1 MKKFS
6 YHKPRSLEQAFG
18 LLSRHKEDAAVLA
31 GGTDLLVEM
40 KRRIKAPS
48 HVIDIKA
55 LSFLDGV
62 AANPDGSLRVGPLT
76 TLQALSRSPLLGNG
90 WSLLAQAASQVG
102 SLQVRNRATLGGN
115 ICHASPGGDTLP
127 ALLCLNAQVKLAR
140 RGSERNLAIQDFFLG
155 PGKCALQPD
164 ELLTEIFL
172 PPSPSGSRGVYK
184 KFSLRRAMDLA
195 VVGVAVL
202 GVLDPSRKVFKDLRI
217 GLGAVAPTP
226 LRARKAEKIL
236 INAEI
241 NEDLVRQASG
251 LASEEAIPLS
261 DLRGSE
267 WYRREIIRHL
277 AEEAIKEIIAER
289 MKQ

>member
-6 YHKPRSLEQAFG
+6 YHKPRSLTQAFS
-18 LLSRHKEDAAVLA
+18 LLSRHKKDAVVLA

-55 LSFLDGV
+55 LSFLDGM
-62 AANPDGSLRVGPLT
+62 AANPDGSLKVGPLT
-76 TLQALSRSPLLGNG
+76 TLQALSSSPLLGNG
-90 WSLLAQAASQVG
+90 WGLLAQAASQVG

-115 ICHASPGGDTLP
+115 ICHASPAGDTLP

-140 RGSERNLAIQDFFLG
+140 RGSERNLAIQDFLLG

-172 PPSPSGSRGVYK
+172 PQPPAGARGVYK
-184 KFSLRRAMDLA
+184 KFTLRRSMDLA
-195 VVGVAVL
+195 VVGVAVM

-236 INAEI
+236 INTEI
-241 NEDLVRQASG
+241 HEDLIRQASG

-277 AEEAIKEIIAER
+277 AEEAIKEIIGA
-289 MKQ
+289 